1 MRTCPLGVGHGII
14 RFGGLTRQLG
24 HELKLAVRAK
34 LMASE
39 WSLKTEQAFL
49 INGVVVWLAT
59 RPPERTSLLDRPLER
74 WMVALQGY
82 LLERGFLRQ
91 PMRRQLSRAQEE
103 TRTPLRDPAI
113 VILRSLYAKQRVL
126 LRPAAVVPEFAKDV
140 WDGSRRGGAPTRL
153 RSSYSLSFVKTIQA
167 WRLFA

>member
-39 WSLKTEQAFL
+39 WSLQTEQAFL
-49 INGVVVWLAT
+49 VNRIVVWLAT
-59 RPPERTSLLDRPLER
+59 RHPATTSLLDRPLER
-74 WMVALQGY
+74 WMVALRGY
-82 LLERGFLRQ
+82 LLSGLLRQ

-103 TRTPLRDPAI
+103 SRTPLRDPAI
-113 VILRSLYAKQRVL
+113 
-126 LRPAAVVPEFAKDV
+126 
-140 WDGSRRGGAPTRL
+140 
-153 RSSYSLSFVKTIQA
+153 
-167 WRLFA
+167 